1 MIRVTTDLRVSLP
14 AVAAVPQPL
23 QQEFVMKTFRRVF
36 SVIALAASVPLGAAA
51 QELKE
56 VRISSQP
63 ALLGSVPFAL
73 ANEKGWWK
81 DVGLKVT
88 VTEFPAGA
96 PQIAASKSW
105 DVGYTGSVPAVLGA
119 VRFGLHTV
127 AFSDDQSATNA
138 IYVRGAN
145 ADALIKSPASMKGQ
159 TMFLTGNS
167 TVDLASRSCLAKFGL
182 GKADVTVRSMG
193 QAEIIAAMSSGSADI
208 GGLWAPNTYTVEEKA
223 GGKYLCSGKDT
234 GTMIPGNLVVRAE
247 WAKENPQLVA
257 RFLAVYL
264 RAQRHLAANRKDA
277 LAIMKKHY
285 ETGGVQIS
293 EAAMN
298 KEFDLRP
305 TFDLAGQLA
314 MFNRSAQ
321 PSRGDTTMNTIAAF
335 MKEVGSLRADEAL
348 PDPKTYVTDEYLKL
362 VDKDP
367 VLKAFA
373 NRSN

>member
-1 MIRVTTDLRVSLP
+1 MNPIRRFVT
-14 AVAAVPQPL
+14 AA
-23 QQEFVMKTFRRVF
+23 
-36 SVIALAASVPLGAAA
+36 ALAALLPLGAAA
-51 QELKE
+51 QDLKE

-81 DVGLKVT
+81 EVGLKVT

-145 ADALIKSPASMKGQ
+145 ADALIKTPASMKGQ

-167 TVDLASRSCLAKFGL
+167 TVDLASRSCLTKFGL
-182 GKADVTVRSMG
+182 AKGDVTVRSMG

-223 GGKYLCSGKDT
+223 GAKYLCSGKDT

-293 EAAMN
+293 DAAMN
-298 KEFDLRP
+298 KEFDTRP

-314 MFNRSAQ
+314 MFNRGAQ

-367 VLKAFA
+367 QLKAFA
-373 NRSN
+373 NRTN